1 MTERKNAPSNPR
13 YNDGMNWPFL
23 FGVLI
28 TGKGPLLIFSDFNL
42 NHDIYANSPDI
53 IPDLGLIL
61 RNTGQIRRQRG
72 CNPTSEPTENESG
85 RLGRRSSRTSGSERR
100 LLVCAD

>member
-23 FGVLI
+23 FGVSI
-28 TGKGPLLIFSDFNL
+28 TGNGLLLIFSDFNL
-42 NHDIYANSPDI
+42 NHDDIYANSPDS

-61 RNTGQIRRQRG
+61 RNSQH
-72 CNPTSEPTENESG
+72 PPDV
-85 RLGRRSSRTSGSERR
+85 RSSRLKKVLAEGGGTYWRYRLSG
-100 LLVCAD
+100 AK